1 MSTTGSTPPDAPVVS
16 KITDEIKKEVKEE
29 VKELERGEI
38 DTVETP
44 ARYLAYL
51 GRYRNL
57 FIASSRY
64 LAYSSDVGEAFRP
77 VTSPFFVNAMYGVS
91 FAYVGFDV
99 AYEGYKAK
107 IAGAPTDVVGMTVLK
122 RGIFQGLASLLMPAI
137 TIHTVVHQSARL
149 FKNSANITL
158 KKWGPTA
165 IGLCVVPALP
175 IMFDHPIETAVDKV
189 FEKLEGGGGKTLP
202 MNPIEKE
209 KVLEAVVNKENKEKV
224 E

>member
-1 MSTTGSTPPDAPVVS
+1 MS
-16 KITDEIKKEVKEE
+16 KIVEEIKEE
-29 VKELERGEI
+29 VHELEEGQI

-51 GRYRNL
+51 GRYKTL

-77 VTSPFFVNAMYGVS
+77 VTSSLFVNAMYGVS

-107 IAGAPTDVVGMTVLK
+107 IAGAPNDAVGMTVLK

-149 FKNSANITL
+149 FKKSANITL

-165 IGLCVVPALP
+165 IGLAVVPALP
-175 IMFDHPIETAVDKV
+175 IMFDHPIETAVDKI
-189 FEKLEGGGGKTLP
+189 FEKLEGNGGKTLP
-202 MNPIEKE
+202 MNPTEKE
-209 KVLEAVVNKENKEKV
+209 KVLSSLQEKEKK

>member
-1 MSTTGSTPPDAPVVS
+1 MSTSGDAPIAEKVAH
-16 KITDEIKKEVKEE
+16 EVKEE
-29 VKELERGEI
+29 VKELKEGEI
-38 DTVETP
+38 DTVETN

-51 GRYRNL
+51 ARYKNL
-57 FIASSRY
+57 FVASSRY

-77 VTSPFFVNAMYGVS
+77 VTQPLFVNAMYGVS

-99 AYEGYKAK
+99 AYEGYKAH

-137 TIHTVVHQSARL
+137 TIHTVVHQSGKL
-149 FKNSANITL
+149 FKNSANATL
-158 KKWGPTA
+158 KRWGPTA
-165 IGLCVVPALP
+165 IGLAVVPALP

-189 FEKLEGGGGKTLP
+189 FAMLEGGGGKTLP
-202 MNPIEKE
+202 MNPADKE
-209 KVLEAVVNKENKEKV
+209 KVLDSIAGKEKT

>member
-1 MSTTGSTPPDAPVVS
+1 MSAPSSPAPASDAPLAT
-16 KITDEIKKEVKEE
+16 KITQEVKHE
-29 VKELERGEI
+29 VHELEQGEI

-51 GRYRNL
+51 ARYKNL
-57 FIASSRY
+57 FVASSRY

-77 VTSPFFVNAMYGVS
+77 ITTPVFVNAMYGVS

-107 IAGAPTDVVGMTVLK
+107 IAGASNDVVSMT
-122 RGIFQGLASLLMPAI
+122 PAI
-137 TIHTVVHQSARL
+137 TIHTVVHQSGKI
-149 FKNSANITL
+149 FKNSANATL

-189 FEKLEGGGGKTLP
+189 FEMLEGGGGKTLP
-202 MNPIEKE
+202 MNPTEKE
-209 KVLEAVVNKENKEKV
+209 KVLDAVINQKEKV

>member
-1 MSTTGSTPPDAPVVS
+1 MSTSSAPAPSSDAS
-16 KITDEIKKEVKEE
+16 ITTKISQEVKHE
-29 VKELERGEI
+29 VHELEHGEV

-51 GRYRNL
+51 ARYKNL
-57 FIASSRY
+57 FVASSRY

-77 VTSPFFVNAMYGVS
+77 VTAPLFVNAMYGVS

-107 IAGAPTDVVGMTVLK
+107 IAGAPNDVVGMTVVK

-137 TIHTVVHQSARL
+137 TIHTVVHQSGRL
-149 FKNSANITL
+149 FKNSANATL

-189 FEKLEGGGGKTLP
+189 FEMLEGGGGKTLP
-202 MNPIEKE
+202 MNPTEKE
-209 KVLEAVVNKENKEKV
+209 KVLDAVVSKKKME
-224 E
+224 

>member
-1 MSTTGSTPPDAPVVS
+1 MSGPASSTDANAPIAS
-16 KITDEIKKEVKEE
+16 KIQQEVQ
-29 VKELERGEI
+29 ELEQGEV

-77 VTSPFFVNAMYGVS
+77 VTSKVFVNSMYGVS

-99 AYEGYKAK
+99 VYEGYKAK
-107 IAGAPTDVVGMTVLK
+107 MAGADDAVVRNTVIK
-122 RGIFQGLASLLMPAI
+122 RTVFQGLASLVLPAV
-137 TIHTVVHQSARL
+137 TIHTVVHQSAKL
-149 FKNSANITL
+149 FKSSANATL
-158 KKWGPTA
+158 KRWGPTA
-165 IGLCVVPALP
+165 IGLMVVPALP
-175 IMFDHPIETAVDKV
+175 YMFDHPIETVVDRV
-189 FEKLEGGGGKTLP
+189 FEQLEGGGGKTLP

-209 KVLEAVVNKENKEKV
+209 KVLSAVLAKEKT

>member
-1 MSTTGSTPPDAPVVS
+1 MSTPASSTPDAPIVS
-16 KITDEIKKEVKEE
+16 KITQEIKHEVKQE
-29 VKELERGEI
+29 VRELEEGQV
-38 DTVETP
+38 DTVETN

-51 GRYRNL
+51 ARYKNL
-57 FIASSRY
+57 FVASSRY

-77 VTSPFFVNAMYGVS
+77 VTTPLFVNAMYGVS

-107 IAGAPTDVVGMTVLK
+107 MAGAPNDAVGMTVLK

-137 TIHTVVHQSARL
+137 TIHTVVHQSAKI
-149 FKNSANITL
+149 FKNSANVTL
-158 KKWGPTA
+158 KRWGPTA
-165 IGLCVVPALP
+165 IGICVVPALP

-189 FEKLEGGGGKTLP
+189 FEMLEGGGGKTLP
-202 MNPIEKE
+202 MNPADKQ
-209 KVLEAVVNKENKEKV
+209 KVLDATLNKEKV

>member
-1 MSTTGSTPPDAPVVS
+1 MSAPSSPPPASDAPLAT
-16 KITDEIKKEVKEE
+16 KITEE
-29 VKELERGEI
+29 VKHEVHELEQGEI

-51 GRYRNL
+51 ARYKNL
-57 FIASSRY
+57 FMASSRY

-77 VTSPFFVNAMYGVS
+77 ITTPVFVNAMYGVS

-107 IAGAPTDVVGMTVLK
+107 IAGASNDVVGMTVVK

-137 TIHTVVHQSARL
+137 TIHTVVHQSGKI
-149 FKNSANITL
+149 FKNSANATL

-189 FEKLEGGGGKTLP
+189 FEMLEGGGGKTLP
-202 MNPIEKE
+202 MNPTEKE
-209 KVLEAVVNKENKEKV
+209 KVLDAVINQKEKV

>member
-1 MSTTGSTPPDAPVVS
+1 MSTPAASAPAAPSPDSPIVAKV
-16 KITDEIKKEVKEE
+16 TQEVKDE
-29 VKELERGEI
+29 VRHLEQGEV
-38 DTVETP
+38 DTVETN

-51 GRYRNL
+51 ARYRNL
-57 FIASSRY
+57 FVASSRY

-77 VTSPFFVNAMYGVS
+77 VTSRLFVNSLYGVS

-107 IAGAPTDVVGMTVLK
+107 IAGAPNDAVGMTVLK

-137 TIHTVVHQSARL
+137 TIHTVVHQSGKI
-149 FKNSANITL
+149 FKHSANAAL
-158 KKWGPTA
+158 KRWGPTA
-165 IGLCVVPALP
+165 IGLAVVPALP

-189 FEKLEGGGGKTLP
+189 FEMLEGGGGKTLP
-202 MNPIEKE
+202 MNPTEKE
-209 KVLEAVVNKENKEKV
+209 KVLEAVAQKEKI

>member
-1 MSTTGSTPPDAPVVS
+1 MTTGSSTSETPIIKRVAE
-16 KITDEIKKEVKEE
+16 EIKQEVKED
-29 VKELERGEI
+29 VRELERGEI

-51 GRYRNL
+51 ARYKNL

-77 VTSPFFVNAMYGVS
+77 VTTPFFVNAMYGVS

-107 IAGAPTDVVGMTVLK
+107 LAGSSNDIIGMTVLK
-122 RGIFQGLASLLMPAI
+122 RGIFQGLASLLLPAV
-137 TIHTVVHQSARL
+137 TIHTVVHQSGKL
-149 FKNSANITL
+149 FKNTANATL

-165 IGLCVVPALP
+165 IGICIVPALP
-175 IMFDHPIETAVDKV
+175 IMFDHPVETAVDKV
-189 FEKLEGGGGKTLP
+189 FEMLEGGGGKTLP
-202 MNPIEKE
+202 MNPKDKE
-209 KVLEAVVNKENKEKV
+209 RVMEAALNKEKI